1 MSSSDTQRLDQAPLT
16 PEEQRDWHRVH
27 PVTPVVQATI
37 AVPAFLIVVASVV
50 IPSLADRGLKN
61 VWLGVLIVVV
71 GALILVGIVAGWAYL
86 EWTRTRYAADST
98 AVYLQ
103 HGVITKRER
112 IARLNRVQAVD
123 IMQPLIARLFG
134 FAKLEIEVAGGTDS
148 QIKIEFLK
156 LDEAER
162 LRREIL
168 DAVARVKH
176 GWEPNTPGH
185 RADVAPDAS
194 PEERQL
200 LEVPAGR
207 LFASALT
214 TSSFIVV
221 ALVTIVLGIAL
232 PVAGTI
238 IALPALIITLLA
250 VVGAQFSAGF
260 GHRLAISMDGI
271 RIRKGL
277 FDTRSQTLLPGRVH
291 AVQLHQGIVWR
302 LLGWWRLDVNVAGYG
317 LIPGENDGKV
327 YTQTVLLPIGLR
339 NDALTALWLIIP
351 DLGTEDPLQTLE
363 AAMDGS
369 GEDGGFMISPQR
381 ARWFDPIAWRHN
393 GILLTQTATIIRRGR
408 FSRTVTVI
416 PHART
421 QSLAIKQGPLDQV
434 LNLVTF
440 ESHTVPGPATKTSA
454 IHLEPALAAAI
465 LDLQAERAH
474 SEAKRES
481 EDEWRRRVGLLPSRI

>member
-1 MSSSDTQRLDQAPLT
+1 MSNPTPADAQSAPT

-27 PVTPVVQATI
+27 PVTPVVQAVTGL
-37 AVPAFLIVVASVV
+37 PAFLIVIASAALPILDDGIDKLWLV
-50 IPSLADRGLKN
+50 I
-61 VWLGVLIVVV
+61 
-71 GALILVGIVAGWAYL
+71 LILVGGSLLLTALIAGWAYL
-86 EWTRTRYAADST
+86 EWTRTRYAADSY

-103 HGVITKRER
+103 HGIITKRER

-123 IMQPLIARLFG
+123 VVQPLVARLFG
-134 FAKLEIEVAGGTDS
+134 FARLEIEVAGGTDS
-148 QIKIEFLK
+148 QVKIDFLK

-162 LRREIL
+162 LRRELL
-168 DAVARVKH
+168 DAVAKVKH
-176 GWEPNTPGH
+176 GATPVPPGETGGVAA
-185 RADVAPDAS
+185 ADPAAG
-194 PEERQL
+194 ERQL
-200 LEVPAGR
+200 LEVPVGR
-207 LFASALT
+207 LFGSALT
-214 TSSFIVV
+214 TGPFIVV
-221 ALVTIVLGIAL
+221 AILTIVLGIAL
-232 PVAGTI
+232 PGPGTI
-238 IALPALIITLLA
+238 VALPVLIITLLA
-250 VVGAQFSAGF
+250 VVGSQFATGF

-291 AVQLHQGIVWR
+291 AVQLHQGIIWR
-302 LLGWWRLDVNVAGYG
+302 LLGWWRLDVNVAGYS
-317 LIPGENDGKV
+317 LVSGENDGRV
-327 YTQTVLLPIGLR
+327 STQTVLLPIGLR
-339 NDALTALWLIIP
+339 NDALTALWLIVP
-351 DLGTEDPLQTLE
+351 DLGTEDPLRTLE

-369 GEDGGFMISPQR
+369 GEDGGFMISPRR
-381 ARWFDPIAWRHN
+381 ARWFDPIARRHN
-393 GILLTQTATIIRRGR
+393 GVLLTQTVTIIRRGR

-421 QSLAIKQGPLDQV
+421 QSLATKQGPLDQV

-481 EDEWRRRVGLLPSRI
+481 EDEWRRRVGLIPTQP